1 MQERK
6 KPQRQCIACRACR
19 DKQDLIRVVK
29 TKEGEIMLD
38 RTGRKNGRGAY
49 LCANEECLK
58 KAWKSNALSRS
69 FRMNVKEETYLLLV
83 AEDASGN
90 TKKKF
95 ADSCHFYHVPYV
107 EFGDKEMLGKAIGK
121 EFRASVAV
129 TNSGFAKAIG
139 KNLDLEVTKYG
150 KNENI

>member
-1 MQERK
+1 MVQSRK
-6 KPQRQCIACRACR
+6 VLGSLGLAMKAGDVVSGEFMTEKAIREGIAR
-19 DKQDLIRVVK
+19 
-29 TKEGEIMLD
+29 
-38 RTGRKNGRGAY
+38 
-49 LCANEECLK
+49 
-58 KAWKSNALSRS
+58 
-69 FRMNVKEETYLLLV
+69 LV
-83 AEDASGN
+83 IVAKDASGN